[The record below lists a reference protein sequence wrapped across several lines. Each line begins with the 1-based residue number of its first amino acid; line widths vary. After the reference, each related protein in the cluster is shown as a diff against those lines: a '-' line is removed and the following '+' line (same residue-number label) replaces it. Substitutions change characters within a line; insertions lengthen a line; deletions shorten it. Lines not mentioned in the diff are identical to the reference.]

1 MSVLNKHNLIVPKEG
16 MACNQGDRC
25 PSMQP
30 DGEMVTVDESNQ
42 GVWAGELENGWLY
55 RTVAAQ

>member
-1 MSVLNKHNLIVPKEG
+1 LSQRKGWLVIKEIG
-16 MACNQGDRC
+16 APACNQ
-25 PSMQP
+25 MVK
-30 DGEMVTVDESNQ
+30 MVTVDESNQ